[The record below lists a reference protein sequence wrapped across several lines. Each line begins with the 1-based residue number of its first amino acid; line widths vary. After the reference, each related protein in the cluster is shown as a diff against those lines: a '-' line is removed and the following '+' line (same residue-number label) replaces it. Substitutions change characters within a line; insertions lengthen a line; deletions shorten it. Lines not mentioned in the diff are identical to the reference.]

1 METERQQKKNMKINQ
16 KQLNEMIR
24 KSILKR
30 LNEDVQGTSD
40 DLQSRMDKIKWYFET
55 PTYLLKNKGKQNDNT
70 NHQTTNQSNRFGLE
84 RRHRLSTI

>member
-1 METERQQKKNMKINQ
+1 MKINQ

-55 PTYLLKNKGKQNDNT
+55 PTYMLKNKGKQNQEEEEENGTEDVLN
-70 NHQTTNQSNRFGLE
+70 
-84 RRHRLSTI
+84 